1 MRGVR
6 VCLADDL
13 LVDPTGKGFDIL
25 EKYAMKNM
33 KNYDELY
40 DEHDGRELKQDPNSW
55 TIDYM
60 NKEMVRAKISN
71 FSKERVDLLKR
82 MVRYI
87 YKDKINK

>member
-1 MRGVR
+1 M
-6 VCLADDL
+6 
-13 LVDPTGKGFDIL
+13 VDPTGKGFDIL

-33 KNYDELY
+33 KNLYDELY

-60 NKEMVRAKISN
+60 DKEMVRAKFSN

-87 YKDKINK
+87 YRDKINK